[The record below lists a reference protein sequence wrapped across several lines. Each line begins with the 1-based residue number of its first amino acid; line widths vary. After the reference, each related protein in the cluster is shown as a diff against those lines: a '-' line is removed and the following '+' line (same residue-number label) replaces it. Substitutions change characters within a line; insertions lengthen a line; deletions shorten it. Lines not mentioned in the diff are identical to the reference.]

1 MKNKKFREL
10 DISTYVQDQ
19 AKTYIEKW
27 LSVNTTDQYIK
38 LVYFVT
44 REIHTIIRNAQPFLT
59 DKKVAFTG
67 KPAEPVPRYDKI
79 ILAAT

>member
-27 LSVNTTDQYIK
+27 LSVNTSDQYIK
-38 LVYFVT
+38 SVYFVT
-44 REIHTIIRNAQPFLT
+44 REIHTIIRNA
-59 DKKVAFTG
+59 
-67 KPAEPVPRYDKI
+67 
-79 ILAAT
+79 